1 MTTSA
6 PEDSP
11 APARPGTWRSLSLA
25 KSSSSSSRNKDNES
39 EAWERH
45 SVSKSEARSL
55 AAKRNQPVVAIA
67 GADKSLSDQA
77 LHSGN
82 MSINY
87 KYVDR
92 VAIAYPP
99 FILAKRSLVTG

>member
-25 KSSSSSSRNKDNES
+25 KSSSSRDKDDT

-67 GADKSLSDQA
+67 GADKTLSDQA

-87 KYVDR
+87 RYVYK
-92 VAIAYPP
+92 I
-99 FILAKRSLVTG
+99 

>member
-25 KSSSSSSRNKDNES
+25 KSSNNSKGNDS

-87 KYVDR
+87 RYVYK
-92 VAIAYPP
+92 I
-99 FILAKRSLVTG
+99 

>member
-1 MTTSA
+1 MNDNSA

-25 KSSSSSSRNKDNES
+25 KSSNSSSSRNKDNES

-82 MSINY
+82 MSINCRYVY
-87 KYVDR
+87 KTL
-92 VAIAYPP
+92 I
-99 FILAKRSLVTG
+99 

>member
-1 MTTSA
+1 MNDNSA

-25 KSSSSSSRNKDNES
+25 KSSSNSSSRDKDDS
-39 EAWERH
+39 GAWERH

-87 KYVDR
+87 RYV
-92 VAIAYPP
+92 Y
-99 FILAKRSLVTG
+99 KM